1 MGHPEFAFADEV
13 QGERAFGFRYQR
25 LPYKVARFQEIRI

>member
-1 MGHPEFAFADEV
+1 V